1 MFIAAHDYS
10 WLITDPVVH
19 YALVEADCM
28 FPTPSCLRNAK
39 VVHRHV
45 IQEQLDHYWCTISEE
60 TAMLEHEKQV
70 KDDHNRYI
78 AEQVAK
84 GDKWDRWEV
93 GPPTI
98 ININNN
104 FNNFINPTFVA
115 FAFLSTCTTS
125 PEIPGLDV
133 ELLAAEYCPTAASE
147 ISNIERAF
155 SLQLILCVTISL
167 GFISWMLFR
176 IIRFFRS
183 LIQYLSRTKA
193 SLLPR
198 CDLPPP
204 MPRTL
209 TSRHY
214 VTPKTSS
221 WPPRTGNYSSLQ
233 DAISAAPAKNSAFLS
248 PAAQVDDAPRER
260 DDLSPSSPPTSQ
272 APIRSLEPSTVN
284 GTELAPSTA
293 AEEEDEM
300 CTIMDDMLTEWEAEA
315 SESPLEPSTG
325 NVDISA
331 PPVDQETAPSA
342 VAEGGQLKRKIH
354 PLRKRRGAAPQPAA
368 PKLGGDQAE

>member
-147 ISNIERAF
+147 ISNIEPGCSSELSASSDLLSSISPEPRLLFFLAATF
-155 SLQLILCVTISL
+155 LHRCPERSLLDTMSHRRRPP
-167 GFISWMLFR
+167 GR
-176 IIRFFRS
+176 HEPAIIRRCK
-183 LIQYLSRTKA
+183 T
-193 SLLPR
+193 LPCR
-198 CDLPPP
+198 PP
-204 MPRTL
+204 
-209 TSRHY
+209 
-214 VTPKTSS
+214 
-221 WPPRTGNYSSLQ
+221 